1 MFKITKK
8 FECCLGHFLEGLP
21 STHPCSMVHGHNYVI
36 TVELSSNKLNSTGFV
51 VDYRELEA
59 IKKWIDGNM
68 DHKMLNSVFLFNP
81 TAENIAK
88 HLYDTFKD
96 LYPELTAVE
105 VSETPKTNAR
115 YEPEQ

>member
-8 FECCLGHFLEGLP
+8 FECCSGHFLEGLP

-36 TVELSSNKLNSTGFV
+36 TVELSSKTLNDVGFV
-51 VDYRELEA
+51 VDYRKLDP
-59 IKKWIDGNM
+59 IKQWIDGNM
-68 DHKMLNSVFLFNP
+68 DHQFLNSVFLFNP

-88 HLYDTFKD
+88 HIYDTFKPR
-96 LYPELTAVE
+96 YPELIAVE

-115 YEPEQ
+115 YAPEQ